1 MSEQVQPKTR
11 SPLFY
16 ILLIF
21 VLLVLLIL
29 TAGATYYFFVA
40 GAGTANANGHAQQ
53 GPMEKYNME
62 PFTVNLLDSN
72 FRRYVRLSLT
82 LEFDDKKLAK
92 ELEAKEHRIRDGVIS
107 HIMNKRAS
115 DLADQEALR
124 QELLKVINNS
134 LTSGQVRGLYFED
147 FIIQ

>member
-1 MSEQVQPKTR
+1 MSEQVQSKSRNPIVI
-11 SPLFY
+11 

-21 VLLVLLIL
+21 FLLMLLIL
-29 TAGATYYFFVA
+29 TAGATYYFFVVK
-40 GAGTANANGHAQQ
+40 NGGNSAASQQ
-53 GPMEKYNME
+53 RPLEKFEME
-62 PFTVNLLDSN
+62 PFTVNLSDSN
-72 FRRYVRLSLT
+72 FRRYVRLALT
-82 LEFDDKKLAK
+82 LEYDDKKVAK

-107 HIMNKRAS
+107 HIMNKRAA

-134 LTSGQVRGLYFED
+134 LSSGEVKGLYFED